1 MTPLRKIIKMPTK
14 SLFSRLTILA
24 LLAGRISGCT
34 MSRDTIEDGDSD
46 EASVMPELIALRQ
59 KANRLEKQNKTLATE
74 NSVLKDKVAGLSA
87 RARKLAQMCNKYRLE
102 ASRREAQVELLKNLP
117 AERDNFKAEAEKQK
131 RRADKL
137 QEQLDNRQVG
147 NRQ

>member
-24 LLAGRISGCT
+24 LLAGCISGCT
-34 MSRDTIEDGDSD
+34 MSRNTIEDDDSD

-59 KANRLEKQNKTLATE
+59 KTNRLEKQNKTLATE
-74 NSVLKDKVAGLSA
+74 NAVLKDKVAGLA
-87 RARKLAQMCNKYRLE
+87 GRARKLSKMCNKYRLE

-137 QEQLDNRQVG
+137 QEELG

>member
-1 MTPLRKIIKMPTK
+1 
-14 SLFSRLTILA
+14 
-24 LLAGRISGCT
+24 
-34 MSRDTIEDGDSD
+34 
-46 EASVMPELIALRQ
+46 
-59 KANRLEKQNKTLATE
+59 
-74 NSVLKDKVAGLSA
+74 
-87 RARKLAQMCNKYRLE
+87 MCNKYRLE

-137 QEQLDNRQVG
+137 QEELG